1 MARPLMPIRFVAAML
16 LLGSVSTS
24 IAQQPSGT
32 PQSTPNQA
40 SPKKPEVIRD
50 RFAELAERISI
61 APTGRSQAAFTRHP
75 QPALSWSNP
84 ERRTPAGAMFLW
96 TAAGRPQVALCLY
109 PDGEQV
115 IDLEFQSLSEQALTA
130 DSDNQLLWQP
140 NEPGVRWQ
148 PIDKASRPARSA
160 FLRMRQM
167 RVLARQFSAKLV
179 PPNKNPIELRL
190 LDTPVYRYQLD
201 EPNARKSS
209 RPDDVLID
217 GAVFTFVQG
226 TDPEVLLLM
235 EAYQDGDQQAWRYA
249 LARMT
254 VVPTQ
259 VRHGGTAI
267 WETDWP
273 IQRPHTPYYVYK
285 SF

>member
-1 MARPLMPIRFVAAML
+1 MARRPKPFHTVVVALFL
-16 LLGSVSTS
+16 LASISSS
-24 IAQQPSGT
+24 IAQQP
-32 PQSTPNQA
+32 PQ
-40 SPKKPEVIRD
+40 PKSEVIRD

-61 APTGRSQAAFTRHP
+61 APAGRSQNPFTRHH

-84 ERRTPAGAMFLW
+84 ERQTPAGAMFLW
-96 TAAGRPQVALCLY
+96 TASGRPQVALCLY

-140 NEPGVRWQ
+140 AEPGVRWQ
-148 PIDKASRPARSA
+148 PIEKAPRPARSA
-160 FLRMRQM
+160 FLRLRQM
-167 RVLARQFSAKLV
+167 RVLAREFSSKLV

-190 LDTPVYRYQLD
+190 LDTPVYRYELD
-201 EPNARKSS
+201 QPTGGKLGRA
-209 RPDDVLID
+209 DDELID

-226 TDPEVLLLM
+226 TDPEVLLLV
-235 EAYQDGDQQAWRYA
+235 EAHQDGDRQAWRYA
-249 LARMT
+249 LARMSM
-254 VVPTQ
+254 VPTQ
-259 VRHGGTAI
+259 VRHGETTI
-267 WETDWP
+267 WETDWA